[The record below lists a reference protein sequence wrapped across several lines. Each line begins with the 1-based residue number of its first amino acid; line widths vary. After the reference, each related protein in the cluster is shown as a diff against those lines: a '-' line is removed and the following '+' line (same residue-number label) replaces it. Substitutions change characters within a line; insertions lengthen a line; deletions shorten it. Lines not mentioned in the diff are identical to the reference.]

1 MEVAIIAILMMNL
14 EKELFLLNAIRHAM
28 NDARFNRGDYFFKN
42 NVCQLIAPIF

>member
-1 MEVAIIAILMMNL
+1 
-14 EKELFLLNAIRHAM
+14 LLNAIRHAM